1 MKKTAQWKAVA
12 AAVAAVSLIT
22 AGCSGTSSASMGE
35 SLPVVKTWKVATSQ
49 SAAIANGKI
58 TASEE
63 IQVVSKVSGKVA
75 LVTVNE
81 GSLVKQGDVLVKLE
95 AMDYQQQI
103 NQAQAAVA
111 GAQAKLRDTQAGTRS
126 QQLQQLSSALEQA
139 KASLKVSES
148 NYNRM
153 KALFDSGAL
162 SQAELEKTSLDLEKA
177 RTGLEQAQA
186 QYDLAKA
193 GPTSDAVAALQAEVS
208 RVNSNL
214 ELAKN
219 NYQNTV
225 IQAPIAGIVA
235 KRSIDPG
242 EMAAAGSPLLVLV
255 KMDEVKVEASV
266 PQEQINNVKAG
277 STVDVKV
284 GSLGGKLLKGTVEFV
299 SPISDANSSS
309 FPIKVKVNNQ
319 DGLLRAGMVA
329 EVVLQGEASQGIKV
343 PTSAVLEKDSKHY
356 IYTVDKDVVHQVEV
370 SVSNASGDWTIV
382 AAGVKENDQVVLNPT
397 DTLAEGSKVIAN

>member
-126 QQLQQLSSALEQA
+126 RQ
-139 KASLKVSES
+139 
-148 NYNRM
+148 R
-153 KALFDSGAL
+153 
-162 SQAELEKTSLDLEKA
+162 
-177 RTGLEQAQA
+177 
-186 QYDLAKA
+186 
-193 GPTSDAVAALQAEVS
+193 
-208 RVNSNL
+208 
-214 ELAKN
+214 
-219 NYQNTV
+219 
-225 IQAPIAGIVA
+225 
-235 KRSIDPG
+235 
-242 EMAAAGSPLLVLV
+242 
-255 KMDEVKVEASV
+255 
-266 PQEQINNVKAG
+266 
-277 STVDVKV
+277 
-284 GSLGGKLLKGTVEFV
+284 
-299 SPISDANSSS
+299 
-309 FPIKVKVNNQ
+309 
-319 DGLLRAGMVA
+319 RA
-329 EVVLQGEASQGIKV
+329 
-343 PTSAVLEKDSKHY
+343 
-356 IYTVDKDVVHQVEV
+356 
-370 SVSNASGDWTIV
+370 
-382 AAGVKENDQVVLNPT
+382 
-397 DTLAEGSKVIAN
+397 

>member
-1 MKKTAQWKAVA
+1 MKKTAQWKAIA

-22 AGCSGTSSASMGE
+22 AGCSGTSSASTGE
-35 SLPVVKTWKVATSQ
+35 SLPVVKTWKVANSQ
-49 SAAIANGKI
+49 SATIANGKI

-63 IQVVSKVSGKVA
+63 IQVVSKVSGKA
-75 LVTVNE
+75 ASVTVKE

-153 KALFDSGAL
+153 KALSDSGAL

-208 RVNSNL
+208 RMNSNL

-266 PQEQINNVKAG
+266 PQEQINNFKVG

-284 GSLGGKLLKGTVEFV
+284 GSLDGKLLKGTVEFV

-329 EVVLQGEASQGIKV
+329 EIVLQEEASQGIKV

-370 SVSNASGDWTIV
+370 SVGNASGDWTTV